1 MELKSFLFE
10 LNNLIEKL
18 CPYDE
23 ILKNKF
29 KELITIL
36 NNENDKEKLH
46 KLYLIS
52 DAWLCYNNIILYLEN
67 QLNSFENEYKIKLT
81 QTIKEYKHAL
91 DDIKNDW
98 IREYN
103 LINKIN

>member
-1 MELKSFLFE
+1 MELKAFLFE
-10 LNNLIEKL
+10 LNNLIGKL
-18 CPYDE
+18 CPFDE

-36 NNENDKEKLH
+36 NNENDKEELH

-52 DAWLCYNNIILYLEN
+52 DAWLCYNNIIIYLEN

-81 QTIKEYKHAL
+81 QTIKEYKIAL

-98 IREYN
+98 IKEYN
-103 LINKIN
+103 FINNI